1 MVSSNTSCDTNT
13 MTYYQELKTAIFI
26 FINLFSLLNYAILGA
41 KISNIGENTSI
52 GTIFSIKVI
61 NVFYICLIIFIGVR
75 FFAFFIGRDLN
86 DLLLHRSLNSGGTR
100 IKLRVLAILI
110 LIEMLVF
117 GTYFI
122 YILYLFNILHDNTA
136 RCILIL
142 ICTSH
147 ILNIFNLYMINYIH
161 PDLCGFKYKNR
172 VNNYFNRLER
182 ERQAI
187 SSV

>member
-100 IKLRVLAILI
+100 IKLRVLALSLI
-110 LIEMLVF
+110 
-117 GTYFI
+117 
-122 YILYLFNILHDNTA
+122 
-136 RCILIL
+136 
-142 ICTSH
+142 H
-147 ILNIFNLYMINYIH
+147 I
-161 PDLCGFKYKNR
+161 
-172 VNNYFNRLER
+172 
-182 ERQAI
+182 
-187 SSV
+187 